1 MMQLHFLQGDC
12 LSYSNLL
19 IQPLLRATLAKRFI
33 AVLTVGITAL
43 IGVITSFAFS
53 TPPLVKESHT
63 AHHVDLL
70 SKNMSIAL
78 VIQEN
83 IDRGFQDKLQ
93 ALEEAVLFMGN
104 QIQNIKIRPSA

>member
-1 MMQLHFLQGDC
+1 MHWA
-12 LSYSNLL
+12 
-19 IQPLLRATLAKRFI
+19 PLALKRAKRF
-33 AVLTVGITAL
+33 AVALILVITAL
-43 IGVITSFAFS
+43 IDGVSLFCLSTTS
-53 TPPLVKESHT
+53 LVKNIHT

-83 IDRGFQDKLQ
+83 IDRGFQDNLQ

>member
-1 MMQLHFLQGDC
+1 
-12 LSYSNLL
+12 
-19 IQPLLRATLAKRFI
+19 
-33 AVLTVGITAL
+33 
-43 IGVITSFAFS
+43 
-53 TPPLVKESHT
+53 
-63 AHHVDLL
+63 
-70 SKNMSIAL
+70 MSIAL